1 MNNYKTCS
9 YFSRFYNYSPLP
21 LFSSKALLSM
31 ASSMDS
37 PKLDFSVSTEL
48 YFYPNNLS
56 QKPFSFFGV
65 KSSSARKEY
74 FLEFL
79 GAK

>member
-9 YFSRFYNYSPLP
+9 CFSRFYNYSPLL

-37 PKLDFSVSTEL
+37 PKLDFSESIEL
-48 YFYPNNLS
+48 YTFTQTTYPKNLFVLS
-56 QKPFSFFGV
+56 V
-65 KSSSARKEY
+65 
-74 FLEFL
+74 
-79 GAK
+79 